1 VVTAVL
7 AYFLIAFKD
16 QRELP
21 KQPKTNR
28 R

>member
-1 VVTAVL
+1 VTAVL